1 MLIYL
6 ATGDV
11 PFVSKSRSLED
22 QIGRIKRLKNN
33 LTPKEFCLL
42 SNTQYLND
50 FSENIYN
57 LGFTEKPDYSLL
69 RFFLAKNLMEKD
81 LYPNNDFDWIKK
93 LKSGKFNKLKDQKLR
108 VYMEGV
114 PKIIK
119 LSERIDKLGI
129 D

>member
-33 LTPKEFCLL
+33 LTPKEFCQL
-42 SNTQYLND
+42 SNTQYFLD

-57 LGFTEKPDYSLL
+57 LQFDEKPDYSLL
-69 RFFLAKNLMEKD
+69 RFFLAKNLMEK
-81 LYPNNDFDWIKK
+81 N
-93 LKSGKFNKLKDQKLR
+93 
-108 VYMEGV
+108 
-114 PKIIK
+114 
-119 LSERIDKLGI
+119 
-129 D
+129 